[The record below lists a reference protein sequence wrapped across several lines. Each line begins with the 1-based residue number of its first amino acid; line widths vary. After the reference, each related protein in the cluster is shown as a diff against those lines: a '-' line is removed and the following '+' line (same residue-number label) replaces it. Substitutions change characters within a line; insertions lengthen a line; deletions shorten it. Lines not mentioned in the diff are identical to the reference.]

1 MKRPWQIWTIFT
13 VALVV
18 VLSALGW
25 MTAQAVRLERVERE
39 RDRQETI
46 ALRKH
51 ARYEKI
57 ALRQSELEE
66 NIGPALWL
74 MDSLLAAELAQ
85 QSAWPPL
92 SR

>member
-13 VALVV
+13 VALAI

-25 MTAQAVRLERVERE
+25 MTLQAVRLEQVERE
-39 RDRQETI
+39 RDRQET
-46 ALRKH
+46 L
-51 ARYEKI
+51 
-57 ALRQSELEE
+57 ALRQSAWYEKVALLQSEMEE

-85 QSAWPPL
+85 QSAWPPQA
-92 SR
+92 